1 MSLILRNLRLPLA
14 DFTVE
19 LDVVLPGR
27 VTAIFGASAAGKTS
41 LLDLPAGLRHAKSGF
56 IQAGENVLLDTVR
69 GIQVPIRSRRIGY
82 VPQDLALF
90 PHLSVKQNL
99 LYGFKPDAGANIT
112 MAHVAEVLEIGHL
125 LARGTASLSGGEQ
138 QRTAFARAVLASP
151 QLLLLD
157 EPLAS
162 LDSRLKAR
170 IIPYLTRIRDEF
182 KIPILYVTHEP
193 DEVRAWCDEAI
204 FLERGR
210 CLCQGS
216 DPGMCLTPPP
226 WFKTSHARFIFCP
239 TQRCDPL

>member
-14 DFTVE
+14 DFTLE
-19 LDVVLPGR
+19 LDVELRGR
-27 VTAIFGASAAGKTS
+27 VTAIFGTSGAGKTS
-41 LLDLPAGLRHAKSGF
+41 LLELIAGLRGAKSGF
-56 IQAGENVLLDTVR
+56 IKAGENVLLDTVR
-69 GIQVPIRSRRIGY
+69 GIHVPIRLRRIGY

-99 LYGFKPDAGANIT
+99 LYGFQPDADANIT
-112 MAHVAEVLEIGHL
+112 IEHVTEVLEISHL
-125 LARGTASLSGGEQ
+125 LARGTAALSGGEQ

-182 KIPILYVTHEP
+182 QIPILYVTHEP
-193 DEVRAWCDEAI
+193 DEVRALCDEAI

-210 CLCQGS
+210 CLGQGPAGDVLDS
-216 DPGMCLTPPP
+216 TPPV
-226 WFKTSHARFIFCP
+226 
-239 TQRCDPL
+239 

>member
-27 VTAIFGASAAGKTS
+27 VTAIFGASGAGKTS
-41 LLDLPAGLRHAKSGF
+41 LLELIAGLRHAKSGF

-216 DPGMCLTPPP
+216 AGDVLNST
-226 WFKTSHARFIFCP
+226 T
-239 TQRCDPL
+239 LV